1 MTDGVLSRT
10 LHCRVSGG
18 ALAVTND
25 TKGAHNIAPVL
36 KEFAVSL
43 GVT

>member
-1 MTDGVLSRT
+1 MGCCHVLRT
-10 LHCRVSGG
+10 SRVSGG

-36 KEFAVSL
+36 KELAVSL